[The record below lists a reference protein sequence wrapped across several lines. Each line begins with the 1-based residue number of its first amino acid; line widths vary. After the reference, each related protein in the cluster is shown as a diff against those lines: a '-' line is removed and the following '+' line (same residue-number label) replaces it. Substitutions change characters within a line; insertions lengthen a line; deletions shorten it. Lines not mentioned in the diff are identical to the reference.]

1 VQERAAQFDPN
12 QVEEKAEGHLLH
24 SDQFTNIM
32 LIVFIAVAVVS
43 ALLGVG
49 LNNINTIT
57 PPKTVDK
64 ESPTNPA

>member
-12 QVEEKAEGHLLH
+12 QVEEKAEVICCALL
-24 SDQFTNIM
+24 DQFTNIM

-49 LNNINTIT
+49 LKHQHQYTNHTA
-57 PPKTVDK
+57 PKD
-64 ESPTNPA
+64 SR